1 MAKPNE
7 SKPRVCIVGPGAI
20 GGMMAVHLQRAGY
33 DVSALARPAKAAE
46 IKAKGITL
54 LDGGQTYRGQPKVSA
69 DPAEL
74 GAHDIVVVTVKSDG
88 LATVVPHL
96 PALSKP
102 DAPWVFVMNGVPWWF
117 FSHFGGAKRGTALNS
132 VDPSGN
138 LARMIPLERVVWGVI
153 NCGVSIRPDGVLSH
167 DHSNQLQLG
176 RPDLSR
182 GGLASLAEVFTA
194 AGYNTETTDR
204 IHHAIWTKL
213 LANMTFNPLSA
224 LTSATSDL
232 ILTDPMVREF
242 TIAVADEG
250 RAVGE
255 ALGIPGGP
263 PARERFA
270 AAGRLG
276 KSKTSML
283 ADMERGRPLEIE
295 PIIGAAVEIADL
307 LGVPVPNTKALYGL
321 VRVRAK
327 AAGLA

>member
-1 MAKPNE
+1 M

-20 GGMMAVHLQRAGY
+20 GGMMAVHLQRVGHP
-33 DVSALARPAKAAE
+33 VSALARPAKVAE

-54 LDGGQTYRGQPKVSA
+54 LDGGQTYRGRPTVSA

-74 GAHDIVVVTVKSDG
+74 GAHDIVVVTVKTGG
-88 LATVVPHL
+88 LAAVVPHL
-96 PALSKP
+96 AALSRP
-102 DAPWVFVMNGVPWWF
+102 GAPWVFVMNGVPWWF
-117 FSHFGGAKRGTALNS
+117 FSHFDGPKRGTVLNS
-132 VDPSGN
+132 VDPDGT

-167 DHSNQLQLG
+167 DHSNHLQLG
-176 RPDLSR
+176 RPNLTRD
-182 GGLASLAEVFTA
+182 GLAPLVEVFTA
-194 AGYNTETTDR
+194 ADYNTEATDR

-213 LANMTFNPLSA
+213 LANMTLNPLSA

-232 ILTDPMVREF
+232 ILTDPLVREF
-242 TIAVADEG
+242 TIAVAEEG
-250 RAVGE
+250 RAIAE
-255 ALGIPGGP
+255 ALGIPPGP

-270 AAGRLG
+270 ASARLG

-295 PIIGAAVEIADL
+295 PIVGAAVEIGDL
-307 LGVPVPNTKALYGL
+307 LGVPVPNTKTLYGL
-321 VRVRAK
+321 IRVRAQ